1 MKTSDERYSSYLEH
15 FSTFS
20 MNAKTWIVLSLCVV
34 TIALSFDWF
43 FTPARTNFRDLG
55 ILSSF
60 STTPKY
66 QAFNS
71 YNFKNTNPFFKSL
84 HLGYLSSVD
93 KKTLEDTLIA
103 HMEHPINIR
112 AKKYIASLLHFAE
125 ERQLDPLWVISIAW
139 TESHFN
145 PTAQSYVK
153 AQGLMQIMPQTGVFL
168 HKLLKRSLNKDDIIQ
183 ILRVP
188 HVNMELGVYYL
199 SRLYKKFGL
208 YRYATVA
215 YNMGPGFV
223 NRRLRFNRPVGT
235 KNVYYDKVKKNYRKL
250 LSAISTLK
258 QHSRHL
264 GNESILHRKNHQ
276 FDLNYYLGM
285 DIVPEVENKVAKKD
299 QDKSR
304 LAQNS

>member
-1 MKTSDERYSSYLEH
+1 MKTSSERYSSHLEL
-15 FSTFS
+15 FSTYC
-20 MNAKTWIVLSLCVV
+20 MNVKSAFVLLLCGLCAVV
-34 TIALSFDWF
+34 SFDF
-43 FTPARTNFRDLG
+43 FWTPATNFRDLG
-55 ILSSF
+55 IFSIPSNKTFKSF
-60 STTPKY
+60 DT
-66 QAFNS
+66 
-71 YNFKNTNPFFKSL
+71 YNFKNTNPFFNSL

-93 KKTLEDTLIA
+93 KKTLEDTIIA
-103 HMEHPINIR
+103 HMEHPIDKR
-112 AKKYIASLLHFAE
+112 AKKYIASLLHFSE
-125 ERQLDPLWVISIAW
+125 QRQLDPLWVISIAW

-223 NRRLRFNRPVGT
+223 RSRIRYKRPIGT

-250 LSAISTLK
+250 LAAIHTLSET
-258 QHSRHL
+258 SRRL
-264 GNESILHRKNHQ
+264 GDESILHKRNHQ
-276 FDLNYYLGM
+276 FDLDYYLGM
-285 DIVPEVENKVAKKD
+285 DLVPSVDEKVAKKS
-299 QDKSR
+299 KSSSR